1 MRRLLTGYAV
11 TYNHRHRRHGHLFQ
25 NRYKS
30 ILCQEDPYL
39 LELVRYIHLN
49 PLRARIIPDSR
60 ALKSYAYTGH
70 SVILGNQEN
79 SWQDIGFVLDY
90 FDRKVFLGRRK
101 YRKYVEE
108 GVGEGERADL
118 VGVRKLG
125 RGGDRVKGDEQML
138 GDSDFVM
145 EVLKVSE
152 EEMGRGYRLR
162 VAGYDL
168 EKLAT
173 HAAKVSGLKMED
185 LLRPGRYEK
194 VVVGRSLFCYW
205 AVRELGVS
213 ATELAKRIGISQPA
227 VRYSVQR
234 GEKLARE
241 DALDLLPK

>member
-11 TYNHRHRRHGHLFQ
+11 TYNHRHRRHGQLFQ

-30 ILCQEDPYL
+30 ILCQGDPYL
-39 LELVRYIHLN
+39 LELI
-49 PLRARIIPDSR
+49 
-60 ALKSYAYTGH
+60 
-70 SVILGNQEN
+70 
-79 SWQDIGFVLDY
+79 
-90 FDRKVFLGRRK
+90 
-101 YRKYVEE
+101 
-108 GVGEGERADL
+108 
-118 VGVRKLG
+118 
-125 RGGDRVKGDEQML
+125 
-138 GDSDFVM
+138 
-145 EVLKVSE
+145 
-152 EEMGRGYRLR
+152 R

-205 AVRELGVS
+205 AVREFGVS

-227 VRYSVQR
+227 VSYSVQR

-241 DALDLLPK
+241 NALDLLPK